1 MRIAICWYECGWTID
16 AAFFLLALYIKN
28 RLKDLALEY
37 VPLAQLYDDAE
48 MDLEQYPDWEL
59 EDVVIIKLLAWF
71 KNFFSWVDQPAC
83 QFCSVRPM
91 FLLSVGVA
99 S

>member
-1 MRIAICWYECGWTID
+1 MKIATCWYEDGWIMGVVSFT
-16 AAFFLLALYIKN
+16 FMLNL
-28 RLKDLALEY
+28 LKDLALEY

-48 MDLEQYPDWEL
+48 IELEQYPDWGL

-83 QFCSVRPM
+83 QFCSVRPT
-91 FLLSVGVA
+91 FLSFGEA
-99 S
+99 G